1 MLELCLHTHVV
12 PLCILCR
19 RSPAPNQIDDEVCT
33 RLQRRCQLVAPL
45 CSDYHHNSMQDDLL
59 CLVHHPPAF
68 QLLGRHLY
76 QTVIMCRNHPARRL
90 HPTQEGITAA
100 AFSLDTIPLQGCL
113 RLAMVWHQA
122 TLKLTS
128 GL

>member
-1 MLELCLHTHVV
+1 MLATVTSAC
-12 PLCILCR
+12 
-19 RSPAPNQIDDEVCT
+19 
-33 RLQRRCQLVAPL
+33 
-45 CSDYHHNSMQDDLL
+45 CSLGMSAGYYLTTLAHQTVQAVLFPFRDDLL